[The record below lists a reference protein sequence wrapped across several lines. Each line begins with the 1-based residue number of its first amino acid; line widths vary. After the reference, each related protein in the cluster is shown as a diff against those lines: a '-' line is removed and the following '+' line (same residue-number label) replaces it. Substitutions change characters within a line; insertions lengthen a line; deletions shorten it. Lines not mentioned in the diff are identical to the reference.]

1 MNLCPCVKE
10 CEEGVIAY
18 EDCGVKLTVPYHVKD
33 LEGGGYP
40 LAGDKVQQGFSSE
53 TDASAAVSVRTANSS
68 PTSGGVLHQRSEAD
82 RHAERSFHQG
92 PQPQRLQ
99 C

>member
-1 MNLCPCVKE
+1 MSGRRQFGRPPGSGDDGILFDCPKE

-33 LEGGGYP
+33 LEGGGHP
-40 LAGDKVQQGFSSE
+40 LAGDKV
-53 TDASAAVSVRTANSS
+53 
-68 PTSGGVLHQRSEAD
+68 GVLHKAP
-82 RHAERSFHQG
+82 G
-92 PQPQRLQ
+92 L